1 MTKNGKQK
9 SKAQLEQH
17 FGDSMLDEVILII
30 IVGICI
36 VILISLLTR
45 KMGVLGTVLGDTLKG
60 LLGISSI
67 LFPLSTIAY
76 CSWMLG
82 SERKKNR
89 ESRIMGIGLLLITIS
104 ALAQIIHPIE
114 TSIMDSFAEKLHSYY
129 QEGAFYNGGLFP
141 FFDFN

>member
-45 KMGVLGTVLGDTLKG
+45 KMGVLGTV
-60 LLGISSI
+60 
-67 LFPLSTIAY
+67 
-76 CSWMLG
+76 
-82 SERKKNR
+82 
-89 ESRIMGIGLLLITIS
+89 
-104 ALAQIIHPIE
+104 
-114 TSIMDSFAEKLHSYY
+114 
-129 QEGAFYNGGLFP
+129 
-141 FFDFN
+141 